1 VILVELRKMFRRPRT
16 WATIAVLN
24 ALPILVAVLLVLT
37 DLAPRPGAG
46 PPFLSAVLSNGTL
59 YPLAALAI
67 VLPLFLPIA
76 VAVIAGD
83 SIAGEAQ
90 AGTLRYLLTR
100 PAGRTRL
107 LVAKLVAVMLFVVV
121 AVIVVAVVG
130 YVVGTT
136 MFHAEP
142 IGGTVIGGSGGI
154 SFSGTSLTPQDIT
167 NRTLMAIGYVAV
179 SMLGV
184 AAFGLFFST
193 LTESPLGA
201 TMGALAVLVSSSL
214 LFTLD
219 AASPIAPYLPTR
231 YWLSFVDFF
240 RDPIQWRDITRGL
253 SLQAV
258 YVGVLLTAA
267 WANFTTKD
275 VTS

>member
-1 VILVELRKMFRRPRT
+1 VIVVELRKLFRRPRT

-24 ALPILVAVLLVLT
+24 ALPVLVAVLLVLT
-37 DLAPRPGAG
+37 DLAPRPGEG
-46 PPFLSAVLSNGTL
+46 PVFLSAVFINPALFA
-59 YPLAALAI
+59 LAALAI

-76 VAVIAGD
+76 VAVVAGD
-83 SIAGEAQ
+83 AVAGEAQ

-107 LVAKLVAVMLFVVV
+107 LVAKLVAVLAFVLVTVV
-121 AVIVVAVVG
+121 IVAVVG
-130 YVVGTT
+130 YFVGTT
-136 MFHAEP
+136 LIEP
-142 IGGTVIGGSGGI
+142 QPVIGGGTSV
-154 SFSGTSLTPQDIT
+154 SGTSLTQQELVQ
-167 NRTLMAIGYVAV
+167 RALMAIGYVAL

-193 LTESPLGA
+193 LTDSPLGA
-201 TMGALAVLVSSSL
+201 TMGALAVLVASSL

-240 RDPIQWRDITRGL
+240 RDPILWRDITRGIA
-253 SLQAV
+253 LQGV
-258 YVGVLLTAA
+258 YVGVLLAAA

-275 VTS
+275 ITS

>member
-1 VILVELRKMFRRPRT
+1 VIVVELRKMFRRPRT
-16 WATIAVLN
+16 WAIIGVLN
-24 ALPILVAVLLVLT
+24 ALPVLVAVLLVLT
-37 DLAPRPGAG
+37 DLAPRPGEG
-46 PPFLSAVLSNGTL
+46 PPFLSAVLRNGAF

-76 VAVIAGD
+76 VAVVAGD
-83 SIAGEAQ
+83 SVAGEAQ
-90 AGTLRYLLTR
+90 AGTLRYLLAR

-107 LVAKLVAVMLFVVV
+107 LVAKLVAVMAFVLVTVVVV
-121 AVIVVAVVG
+121 AGVG

-136 MFHAEP
+136 LFDAQP
-142 IGGTVIGGSGGI
+142 IAGTSV
-154 SFSGTSLTPQDIT
+154 SGTSLPPPEIGG
-167 NRTLMAIGYVAV
+167 RTVLAVGYVAV

-184 AAFGLFFST
+184 AAFALFFST
-193 LTESPLGA
+193 LTDSPLGA
-201 TMGALAVLVSSSL
+201 TMGTLAVLVASSL

-231 YWLSFVDFF
+231 YWLAFVDLF
-240 RDPIQWRDITRGL
+240 RDPILWRDLVRGVA
-253 SLQAV
+253 LQGV
-258 YVGVLLTAA
+258 YVGVLLAAA

>member
-1 VILVELRKMFRRPRT
+1 VIAVELQKLFRRPRT
-16 WATIAVLN
+16 WTTIAVLN
-24 ALPILVAVLLVLT
+24 ALPLIVAILLLVT
-37 DLAPRPGAG
+37 DLAPRPGEG
-46 PPFLSAVLSNGTL
+46 PPFLSAVLRNGAL

-90 AGTLRYLLTR
+90 AGTLRYLLAR

-107 LVAKLVAVMLFVVV
+107 LVAKLVAVLAFVLFTVLVV
-121 AVIVVAVVG
+121 AGVG
-130 YVVGTT
+130 YVLGTT
-136 MFHAEP
+136 LFDAQP
-142 IGGTVIGGSGGI
+142 IAGTSV
-154 SFSGTSLTPQDIT
+154 SGTSLTPKELAG
-167 NRTLMAIGYVAV
+167 RTFLAIGYVAI

-184 AAFGLFFST
+184 AAFALFFST
-193 LTESPLGA
+193 LTDSPLGA
-201 TMGALAVLVSSSL
+201 TMGALAVLVTSSL

-231 YWLSFVDFF
+231 YWLAFVDFF
-240 RDPIQWRDITRGL
+240 RDPIHWRDITRGIA
-253 SLQAV
+253 LQGV
-258 YVGVLLTAA
+258 YVGVLLAAA

-275 VTS
+275 ITS